1 MSTKANYYR
10 IAEKKHERGAIMKG
24 SGKRPLAETEPHV
37 ETILEK
43 QRPADCPDR
52 GDCVYMLEECD
63 FRTAGVP
70 FDQGYV
76 HTVEPL
82 GKIDKRDL
90 AWIGVIQRR
99 YHKDSRLR
107 KNQYSDLSDEQV
119 ADKYWSGEASDKPS
133 WEWSPRKRRSSPWIM
148 KHHK

>member
-1 MSTKANYYR
+1 MNSDY
-10 IAEKKHERGAIMKG
+10 
-24 SGKRPLAETEPHV
+24 S
-37 ETILEK
+37 
-43 QRPADCPDR
+43 DR
-52 GDCVYMLEECD
+52 LLEECD

-133 WEWSPRKRRSSPWIM
+133 WEWVTKEAKVIAVDNETSQVRPNSPFLNPLNRQSST
-148 KHHK
+148 K

>member
-52 GDCVYMLEECD
+52 GDCVYMLGARPD
-63 FRTAGVP
+63 RHRGRAFVVR
-70 FDQGYV
+70 
-76 HTVEPL
+76 
-82 GKIDKRDL
+82 
-90 AWIGVIQRR
+90 
-99 YHKDSRLR
+99 
-107 KNQYSDLSDEQV
+107 
-119 ADKYWSGEASDKPS
+119 
-133 WEWSPRKRRSSPWIM
+133 
-148 KHHK
+148 